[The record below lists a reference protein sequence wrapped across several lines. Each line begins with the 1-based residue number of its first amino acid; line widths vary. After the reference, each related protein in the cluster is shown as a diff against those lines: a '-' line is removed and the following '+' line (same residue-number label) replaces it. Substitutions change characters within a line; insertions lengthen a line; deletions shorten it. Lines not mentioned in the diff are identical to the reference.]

1 LLVKLASAIGL
12 FFYSGARDS
21 MMQKIPLCDLC
32 TSQVCKQIST
42 RFAAEEAV
50 KQHFEGNGSVSSAE
64 PETKVIKMHAAI
76 IL

>member
-21 MMQKIPLCDLC
+21 MMQKIPLRDLC

-50 KQHFEGNGSVSSAE
+50 KQHFEGNSSVSSAE

-76 IL
+76 TL